1 MTLCND
7 IYKEKRIN
15 KKEYQTLLL
24 LLNPFA
30 PHITEEIWEKQKFTP
45 KIYDSKWPIC
55 DETKLIKNSINLPVQ
70 INGKMRGT
78 IEIVSDLKQEEILEK
93 IKKDSVISKYIS
105 NDIKKIILVPNRI
118 INIIC

>member
-1 MTLCND
+1 M
-7 IYKEKRIN
+7 
-15 KKEYQTLLL
+15 
-24 LLNPFA
+24 
-30 PHITEEIWEKQKFTP
+30 
-45 KIYDSKWPIC
+45 
-55 DETKLIKNSINLPVQ
+55 PVQ